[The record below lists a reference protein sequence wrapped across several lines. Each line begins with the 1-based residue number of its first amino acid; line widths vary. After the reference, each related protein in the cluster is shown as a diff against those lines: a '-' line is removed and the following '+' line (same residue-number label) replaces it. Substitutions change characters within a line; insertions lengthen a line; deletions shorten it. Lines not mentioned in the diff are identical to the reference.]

1 MSYLLWNPQVNWIQC
16 WKAKSMRAACIQMRS
31 GTQVDENLSQL
42 AELVNQATKQDADY
56 IQTPEMTSIVAQDR
70 KTLFSQIETDDGTST
85 CNRVIGFGADLA
97 KQHGIWLHLGSIAV
111 KISDSKAAN
120 RALLFSPDGQRMAAY
135 DKIHMF
141 DVDLPNNESWR
152 ESSLYQAGD
161 RAVLC
166 KTTEFNLG
174 LSICYD
180 LRFPVLYRQLAQAG
194 AQVLTCP
201 AAFTRQTGKAHWH
214 ALLRARA
221 IENGAFVIAAAQGGQ
236 HQDGRETFG
245 HSLII
250 NPWGEIIAEINHDR
264 PDIIV
269 CDIELGQVEKARSRI
284 PSLSNAEEYETV
296 EINGE

>member
-1 MSYLLWNPQVNWIQC
+1 
-16 WKAKSMRAACIQMRS
+16 MRAACIQMRS
-31 GTQVDENLSQL
+31 GTLVDENLSQL
-42 AELVNQATKQDADY
+42 AEFVNQAVKLGADY
-56 IQTPEMTSIVAQDR
+56 IQTPEMTSILAQNR
-70 KTLFSQIETDDGTST
+70 KTLFSQIEIDDGTT
-85 CNRVIGFGADLA
+85 ERNRVIGFVANLA

-111 KISDSKAAN
+111 RLSDSKAAN
-120 RALLFSPDGQRMAAY
+120 RALLFSPGGKRIAAY
-135 DKIHMF
+135 DKLHMF
-141 DVDLPNNESWR
+141 NVDLPNNESWR
-152 ESSLYQAGD
+152 ESSLYQAGE
-161 RAVLC
+161 RAILC
-166 KTTEFNLG
+166 KTSKFSLG

-180 LRFPVLYRQLAQAG
+180 LRFPGLYRQLAQAG
-194 AQVLTCP
+194 AQILTCP

-214 ALLRARA
+214 SLLRARA

-284 PSLSNAEEYETV
+284 PSLSNVQEYETV
-296 EINGE
+296 EINCE